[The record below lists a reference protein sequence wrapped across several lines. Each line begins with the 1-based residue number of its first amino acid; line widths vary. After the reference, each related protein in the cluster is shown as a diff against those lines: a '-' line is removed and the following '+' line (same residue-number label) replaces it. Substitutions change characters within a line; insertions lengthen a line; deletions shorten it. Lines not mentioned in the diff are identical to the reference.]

1 MGYRV
6 YPDYKESGVTGL
18 DRVPS
23 HWTTWKATHGFSR
36 IGSGTTPKSD
46 NASYYDGDIP
56 WVTTRELRE
65 KPILE
70 TQAKLTAQAIR
81 DYPTLKT
88 YSPHSLIIA
97 MYGATIGRLG
107 ILEIEATVN
116 QACCVFSDPEQFD
129 TKFFY
134 YWLWMWRPT
143 LLALSAGGGQPNLSQ
158 DTLKQI
164 RVPAPSVPEQQK
176 IAKFLDHKTAQ
187 IDRLIEKKQ
196 ELIAKFHEQRTAI
209 INQAVTGGVRKNV
222 TLKSS
227 GIEWLGDI
235 PSHWDIWRLRF
246 SVTMSGGMTPSTAAA
261 QYWEGSIPW
270 VTPKDMKSDRITSS
284 IDMLTEIALQET
296 SLQLHTPK
304 QVLIVVRG
312 MILAHTF
319 PVGINDVNVTINQ
332 DMKALSTTLN
342 PEYLAILLRGF
353 QSVVLSIV
361 EESAHGTKVLRT
373 DLFKDIPLPVPPE
386 QEQEA
391 IVAYIHNV
399 IAKSDLRIEAVD
411 TAIDRLQEYRTALI
425 TAAVTGQIDVRDFR
439 KEQQWR

>member
-1 MGYRV
+1 MGYKA
-6 YPDYKESGVTGL
+6 YPEYKESGIEWLGKVPTGWEVRRL
-18 DRVPS
+18 KFMAAIQNGRDYKEVES
-23 HWTTWKATHGFSR
+23 DEGFPV
-36 IGSGTTPKSD
+36 IGSGGQFTW
-46 NASYYDGDIP
+46 ASNFLYEGESVLFGRKGTINKPLHINSRFWTVDTMFYSIIQPSVFGRYLYYSSTIIHY
-56 WVTTRELRE
+56 E
-65 KPILE
+65 KLA
-70 TQAKLTAQAIR
+70 TQTALPSITQH
-81 DYPTLKT
+81 D
-88 YSPHSLIIA
+88 
-97 MYGATIGRLG
+97 LG
-107 ILEIEATVN
+107 N
-116 QACCVFSDPEQFD
+116 
-129 TKFFY
+129 
-134 YWLWMWRPT
+134 YWLCH
-143 LLALSAGGGQPNLSQ
+143 
-158 DTLKQI
+158 
-164 RVPAPSVPEQQK
+164 PSLDEQK
-176 IAKFLDHKTAQ
+176 NIANFLDHNTKQ

-196 ELIAKFHEQRTAI
+196 ELIAKLHEQRTAI